1 MPSEQL
7 MQEYVITML
16 KENLPECY
24 QYHNYAHTL
33 YVLDKVIEIGDNE
46 KCTEQE
52 IHLLKV
58 AALWHDTGYIKSYA
72 NHELTSCLL
81 AKEQLPAYGFTSGEI
96 AIICGMIMATKIPQT
111 PKTKLEEIIADADLE
126 YLGTKEAEEKATLLF
141 HEIHSLIPSIT
152 KAAWDKMQLSFLQT
166 HRFFTLYC
174 QQQKEPIKQTYL
186 KKLLGIRAEGLY

>member
-1 MPSEQL
+1 MPSEQR
-7 MQEYVITML
+7 MQDHVINML
-16 KENLPECY
+16 RDNLPESY

-33 YVLDKVIEIGDNE
+33 YVLDKVVEIGKNE

-81 AKEQLPAYGFTSGEI
+81 VKEQLPAYGYTTAEI
-96 AIICGMIMATKIPQT
+96 KLICGMIMATKIPQT

-126 YLGTKEAEEKATLLF
+126 YLGTKEAEEKAALLF
-141 HEIHSLIPSIT
+141 YEIHSLIPSIT
-152 KAAWDKMQLSFLQT
+152 KEAWDKMQIAFLQT
-166 HRFFTLYC
+166 HRFFTPYC
-174 QQQKEPIKQTYL
+174 KQQKEPIKQNYL
-186 KKLLGIRAEGLY
+186 KKLQGIWAEGIY